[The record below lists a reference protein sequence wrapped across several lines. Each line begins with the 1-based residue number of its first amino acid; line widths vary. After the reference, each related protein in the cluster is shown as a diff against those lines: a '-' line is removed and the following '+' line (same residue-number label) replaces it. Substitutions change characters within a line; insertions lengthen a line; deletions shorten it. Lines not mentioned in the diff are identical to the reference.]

1 MKPKYRCAHCRRLFV
16 PNPRIKEQ
24 GYCRRNGCQRARKK
38 LWQCRKM
45 ARDPDYK
52 ANHRNAQKS
61 WQEQNRNYWRLYRR
75 RNPRYVIRNRLLQ
88 QERNRQRRTRE
99 RIAKMDALEPF
110 STIRSGSYYIF
121 TEPCQGIAKM
131 DALGQKVVIIPR
143 S

>member
-1 MKPKYRCAHCRRLFV
+1 MKPKCRCAHCKRLFV

-38 LWQCRKM
+38 LWQRSKM
-45 ARDPDYK
+45 AQDADYK

-61 WQEQNRNYWRLYRR
+61 WHERNRDYWRLYRR

-88 QERNRQRRTRE
+88 QERNRKRRARE
-99 RIAKMDALEPF
+99 RIAKKDALEPF

-121 TEPCQGIAKM
+121 TEPCQGIAKK

>member
-24 GYCRRNGCQRARKK
+24 GYCRRNGCQQARKK

-61 WQEQNRNYWRLYRR
+61 WQEQNRDYWRLYRR

-88 QERNRQRRTRE
+88 QETETRQRRDCKDGRVKAFRQLNQALTTSLPPGKGLQRWTR
-99 RIAKMDALEPF
+99 
-110 STIRSGSYYIF
+110 
-121 TEPCQGIAKM
+121 
-131 DALGQKVVIIPR
+131 
-143 S
+143 